1 MFININIFINIFV
14 NIFVN
19 IFITNL
25 RDFPFLLILSYVIVF
40 MDLLQLNFL
49 LNPLDLMEH

>member
-14 NIFVN
+14 NIFN
-19 IFITNL
+19 TNL
-25 RDFPFLLILSYVIVF
+25 RDFPFLLNLSYVIVF